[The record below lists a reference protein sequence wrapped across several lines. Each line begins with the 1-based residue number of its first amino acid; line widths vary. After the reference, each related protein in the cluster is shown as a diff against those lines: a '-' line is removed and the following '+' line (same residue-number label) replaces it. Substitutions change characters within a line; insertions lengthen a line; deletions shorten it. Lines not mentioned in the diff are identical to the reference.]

1 MRKKSVKPGLLL
13 AMGLSVATFVS
24 CTHGENV
31 YDNEAYFQNQAQ
43 QYAKK
48 WQEKFGAID
57 PEQNWNMATQAKAN
71 IAVPSGSTVNVY
83 TGNPYLNQGILL
95 ASFTNSG
102 EYTFDAPKGRNL
114 YFQAVDANGKT
125 DVRTMTYNES
135 NTYNVDFAGNA
146 MAKTKSLGVR
156 SGDRVA
162 VKFTNVDKGS
172 NVASGLWSSER
183 NNGSGGYGCNPEM
196 QYGWQ
201 RPTTMYN
208 RLHDDYYD
216 VSNGAQG
223 NSVSIDASLIEAIQ
237 SIIPENKKSDYYS
250 TIIKD
255 VDLVV

>member
-1 MRKKSVKPGLLL
+1 MRKKSVKASLLL

-83 TGNPYLNQGILL
+83 MGNPYLNQGILL
-95 ASFTNSG
+95 GTFTNSG

-125 DVRTMTYNES
+125 DVRTMAYNES
-135 NTYNVDFAGNA
+135 NTYNVDFTGNA
-146 MAKTKSLGVR
+146 MAKTRSVGVR
-156 SGDRVA
+156 SGSRSCTE
-162 VKFTNVDKGS
+162 FTTV
-172 NVASGLWSSER
+172 ER
-183 NNGSGGYGCNPEM
+183 SKKNNYRSK
-196 QYGWQ
+196 
-201 RPTTMYN
+201 
-208 RLHDDYYD
+208 RLHC
-216 VSNGAQG
+216 
-223 NSVSIDASLIEAIQ
+223 I
-237 SIIPENKKSDYYS
+237 
-250 TIIKD
+250 
-255 VDLVV
+255 